1 MTESCIPYRINL
13 SLWPVAS
20 LPANMAHALAHVGV
34 DLARLEV
41 NERQL
46 ASVCALD
53 GSVVL
58 KLSLDR
64 CCGLADIEGVLAT
77 ARLVGLSYVAWE
89 VKQDDVTGFGRSY
102 DPSTGERV
110 FTVTADGEPVL
121 TLRDLDA
128 FEHVGTA
135 ETLLRHLGETLRSP
149 APDRIGT
156 IDLSSLTTITIESED
171 IDDER
176 L

>member
-1 MTESCIPYRINL
+1 MTESCIPYRVNL

-20 LPANMAHALAHVGV
+20 LPADMAHALAHIGV
-34 DLARLEV
+34 DLSQLEV
-41 NERQL
+41 NDGQVT
-46 ASVCALD
+46 SVCALD
-53 GSVVL
+53 GTIVL

-64 CCGLADIEGVLAT
+64 CCGVADIGGVLAI
-77 ARLVGLSYVAWE
+77 ARLAGLSYVAWE
-89 VKQDDVTGFGRSY
+89 VKQDEVTGFGQSY
-102 DPSTGERV
+102 APSTGERV

-156 IDLSSLTTITIESED
+156 IDLDPLRTIIIESED